1 VDESRGAALA
11 RLLLGGFTTM
21 VDQVIVELEHHGH
34 PGVTATHEFA
44 LTAIDAGAQSASALG
59 RELQVS
65 KQAAAKSIA
74 ALEELGYLHRRTDP
88 DDARRKILVV
98 SPRGHEMMAIGA
110 RAFDELRSK
119 LVAQVGA
126 ERMEIVESVL
136 TTLGAV
142 SETSPARP
150 GSGTE

>member
-1 VDESRGAALA
+1 
-11 RLLLGGFTTM
+11 M

-110 RAFDELRSK
+110 RAFDELRSR

-142 SETSPARP
+142 SETSPARD
-150 GSGTE
+150 GSGTD

>member
-1 VDESRGAALA
+1 
-11 RLLLGGFTTM
+11 M

-74 ALEELGYLHRRTDP
+74 ALEELGYLHRSTDP
-88 DDARRKILVV
+88 VDARRKILVV

-110 RAFDELRSK
+110 RAFDELRSR

-126 ERMEIVESVL
+126 ERMEIVESAL

-142 SETSPARP
+142 GETSPARP
-150 GSGTE
+150 GSGTD